1 MKKRSYNY
9 NRYITQFEEAKTSAL
24 WLQSSVDSN
33 LLVTRPSSHTW
44 SAAECVAHLIEFGN
58 IYFENINRKIEIAPS
73 DKADPAQAFPPRL
86 IWKGIIKLF
95 EPPYKLKLKTI
106 KSFKPKQA
114 AHNDASEIFATF
126 LELQD
131 RFIDQLKRCRQ
142 KGIHLN
148 NIKVSHPLLPF
159 IKMTLSEAY
168 AVAEAHQ
175 RRHLWQAEQVL
186 TKLLQH

>member
-1 MKKRSYNY
+1 MKKHSYTY
-9 NRYITQFEEAKTSAL
+9 NGYITQFKEAKTSAL
-24 WLQSSVDSN
+24 GLQSSVNSN
-33 LLVTRPSSHTW
+33 QLVTKPSSNTW
-44 SAAECVAHLIEFGN
+44 SVAECVAHLIEFGN
-58 IYFENINRKIEIAPS
+58 IYFKNINRKIETAPS
-73 DKADPAQAFPPRL
+73 DKADPTQDFPPRL

-114 AHNDASEIFATF
+114 SHNDASEIFDTF

-131 RFIDQLKRCRQ
+131 RFIDQLNRCRQ

-159 IKMTLSEAY
+159 IKMTLSESY
-168 AVAEAHQ
+168 AVVEAHQ

-186 TKLLQH
+186 TKLQ